1 MEIREVLEAMSGAKA
16 SDLHIKVATAPLI
29 RVDGELYAL
38 GNPPPSAQELELVVD
53 TLLTPEQRKKFD
65 VDREI
70 DFAFGLP
77 GLGRFRCNIFQQ
89 RGTIALAIRTIPIAI
104 PTLEDLGMPEAIK
117 PFACLP
123 RGLVLVTGATGSG
136 KSTTLAAM
144 IDTANREMNRNVIT
158 IEDPIEF
165 LHRDKMSAIHQREV
179 GVDVNSFAEGLR
191 RILRQDP
198 DIILVGEIRDRETM
212 ETVLM
217 AADTGHLVFSTLHT
231 TDAAMT
237 MQRVLSFFP
246 PHQQEATRHQLAA
259 NLQAVVSQ
267 RLVQR
272 RGGSGRVP
280 AVEILINTPTIR
292 EMLQTGRSF
301 EGLRTIIEEGVTNY
315 GMQSFDQSLMRLL
328 RDGVIAEDEALRHCT
343 NPNEFQLHLKGINAS
358 SDRTWAAVEQLPG
371 AGQPSGYGAPNGPP
385 PGAPPNT
392 RPKTVTGGLTGPPPA
407 NTVRG
412 SLPDWMTKE

>member
-1 MEIREVLEAMSGAKA
+1 
-16 SDLHIKVATAPLI
+16 
-29 RVDGELYAL
+29 
-38 GNPPPSAQELELVVD
+38 
-53 TLLTPEQRKKFD
+53 
-65 VDREI
+65 
-70 DFAFGLP
+70 
-77 GLGRFRCNIFQQ
+77 
-89 RGTIALAIRTIPIAI
+89 
-104 PTLEDLGMPEAIK
+104 
-117 PFACLP
+117 
-123 RGLVLVTGATGSG
+123 
-136 KSTTLAAM
+136 
-144 IDTANREMNRNVIT
+144 
-158 IEDPIEF
+158 
-165 LHRDKMSAIHQREV
+165 MSAIHQREV

-246 PHQQEATRHQLAA
+246 PHQQEAVRHQLAA

-292 EMLQTGRSF
+292 EMLQTGRTF
-301 EGLRTIIEEGVTNY
+301 EGLRTIIEEGVTQY

-328 RDGVIAEDEALRHCT
+328 RDGVISEDEALRHCT
-343 NPNEFQLHLKGINAS
+343 NPNEFQLHLKGINSS
-358 SDRTWAAVEQLPG
+358 SDRTWQSVEQLPG
-371 AGQPSGYGAPNGPP
+371 AAQPSGYGVPAGT
-385 PGAPPNT
+385 PPNT
-392 RPKTVTGGLTGPPPA
+392 RPKTVTGGLTAPPA
-407 NTVRG
+407 TGTVRG
-412 SLPDWMTKE
+412 SLPGWMTKE

>member
-1 MEIREVLEAMSGAKA
+1 MEIREVLEAMAGAKA

-38 GNPPPSAQELELVVD
+38 GNAPPSAQDLELVVD
-53 TLLTPEQRKKFD
+53 SLLTPDQRKKFD
-65 VDREI
+65 HDKEI

-104 PTLEDLGMPEAIK
+104 PTLEDLGMPEVIK
-117 PFACLP
+117 PFASLP

-144 IDTANREMNRNVIT
+144 IDTANREMNRNIIT

-246 PHQQEATRHQLAA
+246 PHQQDAIRHQLAA

-280 AVEILINTPTIR
+280 AVEILVNTPTIR
-292 EMLQTGRSF
+292 EMLQLGKPFDNLRS
-301 EGLRTIIEEGVTNY
+301 IIEEGVTQY

-328 RDGVIAEDEALRHCT
+328 KDGTIGEDEAMRNCT
-343 NPNEFQLHLKGINAS
+343 NPNEFQLHLRGINAS
-358 SDRTWAAVEQLPG
+358 SDRTWASVEQLPG
-371 AGQPSGYGAPNGPP
+371 ASRPSGYGAPQGTPP
-385 PGAPPNT
+385 PA
-392 RPKTVTGGLTGPPPA
+392 RPKSVEGGLTGSPGAP
-407 NTVRG
+407 TVRG
-412 SLPDWMTKE
+412 TLPSWMTKE

>member
-1 MEIREVLEAMSGAKA
+1 MDIREVLEAMVGAKA
-16 SDLHIKVATAPLI
+16 SDLHVKVATAPLI

-38 GNPPPSAQELELVVD
+38 GNPPPSAQDLELVID
-53 TLLTPEQRKKFD
+53 SLLTPLQRRKFD
-65 VDREI
+65 EECEI

-89 RGTIALAIRTIPIAI
+89 RGTAALAIRTIPISI
-104 PTLEDLGMPEAIK
+104 PTLEDLGMPESIK
-117 PFACLP
+117 PFATLS

-179 GVDVNSFAEGLR
+179 GVDVRSFAEGLR

-259 NLQAVVSQ
+259 SLQAVISQ

-280 AVEILINTPTIR
+280 AVEILINTATIR
-292 EMLQTGRSF
+292 EMLQMGKPL
-301 EGLRTIIEEGVTNY
+301 EGLRSIIEEGVTQY
-315 GMQSFDQSLMRLL
+315 GMQSFDQSLMSLL
-328 RDGVIAEDEALRHCT
+328 KADVISEDEALRNCT
-343 NPNEFQLHLKGINAS
+343 NPNEFQLHLKGINS
-358 SDRTWAAVEQLPG
+358 TSDRTWAPVETGQLPN
-371 AGQPSGYGAPNGPP
+371 APSTGYSAPKGS
-385 PGAPPNT
+385 APPA
-392 RPKTVTGGLTGPPPA
+392 RPKTVEGGLTGGPVSG
-407 NTVRG
+407 TVRG
-412 SLPDWMTKE
+412 SLPGWMTKE

>member
-1 MEIREVLEAMSGAKA
+1 MDIREILEAMVGAKA

-38 GNPPPSAQELELVVD
+38 GNPPPSAQDLELMID
-53 TLLTPEQRKKFD
+53 SLLTPDQRDKYD
-65 VDREI
+65 SEHEI
-70 DFAFGLP
+70 DFAFGMP
-77 GLGRFRCNIFQQ
+77 GLGRFRCNIFRQ
-89 RGTIALAIRTIPIAI
+89 RGTAALAVRTVPMVI

-117 PFACLP
+117 QFAFLP

-136 KSTTLAAM
+136 KSTTLASL
-144 IDTANREMNRNVIT
+144 IDMANQATNKNVIT

-179 GVDVNSFAEGLR
+179 GVDVASFSEGLR

-231 TDAAMT
+231 TDTAMT

-246 PHQQEATRHQLAA
+246 PFQQEEIRQQLAA
-259 NLQAVVSQ
+259 NLVAVISQ
-267 RLVQR
+267 RLVAR

-280 AVEILINTPTIR
+280 AVELLMNTPTIK
-292 EMLQTGRSF
+292 EMLQTGKPLDNIRQ
-301 EGLRTIIEEGVTNY
+301 IIEEGVTQY
-315 GMQSFDQSLMRLL
+315 GMQSFDQSLMKLL
-328 RDGVIAEDEALRHCT
+328 KDDIITEDEALATCT
-343 NPNEFQLHLKGINAS
+343 NANEFQLHLKGIAS
-358 SDRTWAAVEQLPG
+358 TSDRTWQSVEQGNLQNASRPDGMAKPAQVKPNLPMG
-371 AGQPSGYGAPNGPP
+371 AGAGPAA
-385 PGAPPNT
+385 G
-392 RPKTVTGGLTGPPPA
+392 GGLPE
-407 NTVRG
+407 
-412 SLPDWMTKE
+412 WMTKE

>member
-1 MEIREVLEAMSGAKA
+1 MDIREVLEAMSGAKA

-38 GNPPPSAQELELVVD
+38 GNPPPSAQDLELVID
-53 TLLTPEQRKKFD
+53 SLLTPEQRKKFD
-65 VDREI
+65 TDKEI

-89 RGTIALAIRTIPIAI
+89 RGTAALAIRTIPITI

-198 DIILVGEIRDRETM
+198 DIILVGEIRDQETM

-246 PHQQEATRHQLAA
+246 PFQQDAVRHQLASS
-259 NLQAVVSQ
+259 LQAVVSQ

-292 EMLQTGRSF
+292 EMLQTGRPL
-301 EGLRTIIEEGVTNY
+301 EGLRSIIEEGVTQY
-315 GMQSFDQSLMRLL
+315 GMQSFDQSLMSLL
-328 RDGVIAEDEALRHCT
+328 KADVISEEEALRNCT
-343 NPNEFQLHLKGINAS
+343 NPNEFQLHLKGINSS
-358 SDRTWAAVEQLPG
+358 SDRTWTPVETGQLPG
-371 AGQPSGYGAPNGPP
+371 QSNPNGYSATKGTPP
-385 PGAPPNT
+385 PP
-392 RPKTVTGGLTGPPPA
+392 RPKSVPGGLTGGSGA
-407 NTVRG
+407 GTVRG

>member
-1 MEIREVLEAMSGAKA
+1 MDIREILEAMVGAKA
-16 SDLHIKVATAPLI
+16 SDLHVKVATAPLI

-38 GNPPPSAQELELVVD
+38 GNPPASAQDLELVVD
-53 TLLTPEQRKKFD
+53 SLLTAEQREKFD
-65 VDREI
+65 AQKEI

-89 RGTIALAIRTIPIAI
+89 RGTIAIAVRTIPIAI
-104 PTLEDLGMPEAIK
+104 PTLEDLSLPEVIK
-117 PFACLP
+117 PLAFLQ

-136 KSTTLAAM
+136 KSTTLAAL

-165 LHRDKMSAIHQREV
+165 LHKDKMSAIHQREV
-179 GVDVNSFAEGLR
+179 GVDVASFSEGLR

-237 MQRVLSFFP
+237 MQRTLSFFP
-246 PHQQEATRHQLAA
+246 PHQQEEVRHQLAA

-267 RLVQR
+267 RLIPK

-280 AVEILINTPTIR
+280 SVEILINTPTVK
-292 EMLQTGRSF
+292 EMLQLGKPL
-301 EGLRTIIEEGVTNY
+301 ENLRTVIEEGVTQY

-328 RDGVIAEDEALRHCT
+328 KDEIITEEEALRNCT
-343 NPNEFQLHLKGINAS
+343 NANEFQLHLKGINSS
-358 SDRTWAAVEQLPG
+358 SDRTWAPVD
-371 AGQPSGYGAPNGPP
+371 SGVIPTVTRGSNFAAPEGSP
-385 PGAPPNT
+385 APP
-392 RPKTVTGGLTGPPPA
+392 RPKSVSGGLTGGDSTGKGGLPA
-407 NTVRG
+407 
-412 SLPDWMTKE
+412 WMTKE

>member
-1 MEIREVLEAMSGAKA
+1 MMEIREILEAMAGAKA

-38 GNPPPSAQELELVVD
+38 GNPPPSAQDLEIMID
-53 TLLTPEQRKKFD
+53 SLLTADQRRKFD
-65 VDREI
+65 HDKEI

-89 RGTIALAIRTIPIAI
+89 RGTPALAIRTVPILI
-104 PTLEDLGMPEAIK
+104 PTLEDLGLPEVIK
-117 PFACLP
+117 PFVFTQ

-136 KSTTLAAM
+136 KSTTLASL
-144 IDTANREMNRNVIT
+144 IDTANREMNRNIIT

-179 GVDVNSFAEGLR
+179 GTDVNSFAEGLR

-237 MQRVLSFFP
+237 MQRALSFFP
-246 PHQQEATRHQLAA
+246 PHQQEEIRHQLAA
-259 NLQAVVSQ
+259 NLQAVISQ

-272 RGGSGRVP
+272 RAGSGRVP
-280 AVEILINTPTIR
+280 AVEILVNTPTIR
-292 EMLQTGRSF
+292 EMLQLGKPL
-301 EGLRTIIEEGVTNY
+301 ENLRAIIEEGVTQY

-328 RDGVIAEDEALRHCT
+328 KQEVITEEEALRNCT
-343 NPNEFQLHLKGINAS
+343 NPNEFQLHLKGINSS
-358 SDRTWAAVEQLPG
+358 SDRTWTHVDNESVATR
-371 AGQPSGYGAPNGPP
+371 PSGYGAPMGSPP
-385 PGAPPNT
+385 PQ
-392 RPKTVTGGLTGPPPA
+392 RPKSVPGGLTGAPGTGKRA
-407 NTVRG
+407 
-412 SLPDWMTKE
+412 LPDWMSKE